1 MFDIPKVCSYYL
13 VILNLKTLQ
22 TIQILF
28 CHLSSLNSLQLS
40 RSRNRKNL
48 CNFKLRIHCASWLTF
63 ASINNFLSS
72 SVRSD
77 QADVIFNTWAVFIAT
92 FVINNFVGKIW
103 LKARSDALFRLSK
116 INPVPL
122 LECKVERDGWRF
134 LQELFFFAFFA
145 STYQFL
151 YCFVLYYSDYISTLH
166 III

>member
-72 SVRSD
+72 SIRSE
-77 QADVIFNTWAVFIAT
+77 QADVIFNTWTVFIAT
-92 FVINNFVGKIW
+92 FVINNFMGKIW

-134 LQELFFFAFFA
+134 LQKLFFFAFFA

-151 YCFVLYYSDYISTLH
+151 YCFVLYYSDYIRC